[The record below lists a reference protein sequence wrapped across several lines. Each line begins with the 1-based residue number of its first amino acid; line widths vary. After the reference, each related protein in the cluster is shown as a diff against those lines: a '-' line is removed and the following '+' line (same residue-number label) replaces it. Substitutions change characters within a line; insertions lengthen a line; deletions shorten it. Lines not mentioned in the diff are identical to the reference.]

1 LSYSQDKNASTPP
14 VPPKS
19 NSRVRSER
27 NFGEVMIIGI
37 LLKELREKAEAKKNK
52 LLKQSRAQQ
61 SQRSTT
67 KKS

>member
-27 NFGEVMIIGI
+27 KFGEVMIIGI
-37 LLKELREKAEAKKNK
+37 LLKELREKAEAKKINY
-52 LLKQSRAQQ
+52 
-61 SQRSTT
+61 
-67 KKS
+67 